1 MNTPIDATFDENSGM
16 EDRIVYIRP
25 VDVADLPE
33 DVQSESGG
41 LERIYALHSADG
53 ERIALVRDRNTAF
66 VLARQND
73 FAPVTVH

>member
-1 MNTPIDATFDENSGM
+1 MNTPTHLQFDEMSGVA
-16 EDRIVYIRP
+16 ERVVYIRP

-33 DVQSESGG
+33 EVRSESGG
-41 LERIYALHSADG
+41 REKVYALHSADG
-53 ERIALVRDRNTAF
+53 ERLALVKDRNTAF